1 MRTFIAIEL
10 PGAVRQRVVARQQAF
25 ARLLEGQGLASAFR
39 WTAADNLHLTL
50 RFLGDTSGGQRAQIE
65 GALKAIAA
73 TAPCFQLAVGQAGAF
88 PNLRKPN
95 ILWLDFT
102 GDLAQLTP
110 LQGQIEAAARAA
122 GFAAETRAFAPHLTI
137 ARAQKNAAPVLLQ
150 RAGEVLRAALA
161 GAQPGPSAEAQP
173 GPSAKMQP
181 ELSVEPFT
189 VEAVH
194 LIHSDLQP
202 QGPIYTPIASFP
214 LR

>member
-10 PGAVRQRVVARQQAF
+10 PGAVKQRVVARQQTL

-39 WTAADNLHLTL
+39 WTAAGNLHLTL
-50 RFLGDTSGGQRAQIE
+50 RFLGDTSSAQRAQIE
-65 GALKAIAA
+65 GALEAIAA

-88 PNLRKPN
+88 PNLRRPN

-137 ARAQKNAAPVLLQ
+137 ARAQKSAAPALLQ

-161 GAQPGPSAEAQP
+161 IGQPGPSDSSLARASAE
-173 GPSAKMQP
+173 PS
-181 ELSVEPFT
+181 FT

-202 QGPIYTPIASFP
+202 RGPIYTPIASFP